1 MAEVKKNCW
10 EDEVVEDIGLCPQED
25 VDAGIAEEIYYAPA
39 EHIKSIPAP
48 AAATDHASYVTIAEP
63 IVMETGKG
71 FAKMK
76 LQVDLNGL
84 KAALVGN
91 KGNKKVQT
99 TLEAFIAGF
108 KAQLVGFQEKYKNA
122 RLVFAI
128 PDGNGNTWLIGD
140 KLKPARFEN
149 FDLDTGKTNEDNNG
163 ATLNIVANKG
173 PRLYT
178 AELPMANAAVV
189 PPVGG

>member
-1 MAEVKKNCW
+1 MAVKKNCW
-10 EDEVVEDIGLCPQED
+10 EDEVIEDIGLCPQED
-25 VDAGIAEEIYYAPA
+25 VDAGIAEEIYYSLV

-48 AAATDHASYVTIAEP
+48 IPAASLESYVTIAGP
-63 IVMETGKG
+63 IVMNPGKG

-108 KAQLVGFQEKYKNA
+108 KAQLIGFQEKYRNA

-128 PDGNGNTWLIGD
+128 PDANGNTWLVGD
-140 KLKPARFEN
+140 KLKAARFEN
-149 FDLDTGKTNEDNNG
+149 IDLDTGKTAEDNNG
-163 ATLNIVANKG
+163 ATMNIVAVKG

-178 AELPMANAAVV
+178 GDLPMNDAVV
-189 PPVGG
+189 EPPIGG

>member
-1 MAEVKKNCW
+1 MAVKKNCW
-10 EDEVVEDIGLCPQED
+10 EDEVIEDIGLCPQED
-25 VDAGIAEEIYYAPA
+25 VDAGIAEEIYYSLV

-48 AAATDHASYVTIAEP
+48 IPAASLESYVTIEGP
-63 IVMETGKG
+63 IVMNPGKG

-108 KAQLVGFQEKYKNA
+108 KAQLIGFQEKYRNA

-128 PDGNGNTWLIGD
+128 PDANGNTWLVGD
-140 KLKPARFEN
+140 KLKAARFEN
-149 FDLDTGKTNEDNNG
+149 IDLDTGKTAEDNNG
-163 ATLNIVANKG
+163 ATMNIVAVKG

-178 AELPMANAAVV
+178 GDLPMNDVAVV
-189 PPVGG
+189 EPPIGG